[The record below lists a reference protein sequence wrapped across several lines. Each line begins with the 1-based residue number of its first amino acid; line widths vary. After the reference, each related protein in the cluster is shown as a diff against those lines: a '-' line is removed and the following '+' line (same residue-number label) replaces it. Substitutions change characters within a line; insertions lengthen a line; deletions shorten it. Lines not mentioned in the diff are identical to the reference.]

1 MPIPSM
7 VKIKQDF
14 DLRKIADIPAH
25 IRAEL
30 KQFEPQKNILP
41 GQSVAITAGSRGI
54 HKIDLILKALIEGL
68 KEIQAKPFIVPA
80 MGSHGGATSEG
91 QKEVLAHYGITEE
104 TMGVPIKS
112 SMEIIQVG
120 ETAHGIPVLLDKNA
134 AQADH
139 IVVVN
144 RVKPHTDFKNDIE
157 SGLMKMIAIGLGKQK
172 AADHYHNEFM
182 RYGHYEIITSVAR
195 EAIEKS
201 QIVFGLAVVENQRD
215 ETQII
220 KVIPAREFE
229 ETEKQLL
236 VTAKEL
242 LPRLPFDSIDI
253 LIVDEMGKNFSGTG
267 MDQNVIAR
275 TVVSY
280 HQVPETPKILR
291 IFVKDITDDSE
302 GNATGIGNAD
312 FTTKRLV
319 DQIDREYTYM
329 NAMTSSSPEAVR
341 IPPYYDTDREAIEMA
356 LDTIPENRPEK
367 VRIVHIKNT
376 LMLEEMYIS
385 EGLLPQAQ
393 EMGNI
398 RVLGTPS
405 PIAFDNGGDMAACF

>member
-54 HKIDLILKALIEGL
+54 HKIDLILKSLIEGL

-112 SMEIIQVG
+112 SMEVIQVG

>member
-1 MPIPSM
+1 MTFPSM
-7 VKIKQDF
+7 VKIEQDF
-14 DLRKIADIPAH
+14 DLKKIEDIPGE
-25 IRAEL
+25 IRSGL
-30 KQFEPQKNILP
+30 KGFEPEKAILP

-54 HKIDLILKALIEGL
+54 HKIDVILKALIEGL
-68 KEIQAKPFIVPA
+68 KEIEARPFIVPA

-91 QKEVLAHYGITEE
+91 QKEVLAHYGITEK

-112 SMEIIQVG
+112 SMEVIQVG

-195 EAIEKS
+195 EAIKKS
-201 QIVFGLAVVENQRD
+201 RILFGLAVVENQRD

-220 KVIPAREFE
+220 KMIPVQDFE
-229 ETEKQLL
+229 ETEKKLL
-236 VTAKEL
+236 VAAKEL

-291 IFVKDITDDSE
+291 IFVKDLTDDSE

-319 DQIDREYTYM
+319 DKIDREYTYM

-341 IPPYYDTDREAIEMA
+341 IPPYYVSDREAIEIA
-356 LDTIPENRPEK
+356 LNTIPENRSEK
-367 VRIVHIKNT
+367 VRVVHIQNT

-385 EGLLPQAQ
+385 EGLLDEAQ

-398 RVLGTPS
+398 RVIGTPN
-405 PIAFDNGGDMAACF
+405 PMDFDERGNMAAYF